1 MSDVFGLA
9 DVSSKDTG
17 RGSVLKTGGMRR
29 KHNKGKKKMP
39 SKMKC
44 KTGWKAMGYKSMSD
58 CQSYGKK
65 KMTQKPDTS
74 AKDESSKREKD
85 RAIAANSRM
94 KKQLAKQR
102 MSMPGMRKPD
112 GSY

>member
-1 MSDVFGLA
+1 
-9 DVSSKDTG
+9 
-17 RGSVLKTGGMRR
+17 
-29 KHNKGKKKMP
+29 
-39 SKMKC
+39 
-44 KTGWKAMGYKSMSD
+44 
-58 CQSYGKK
+58 
-65 KMTQKPDTS
+65 MTQKPDTS

-102 MSMPGMRKPD
+102 MSMPGMRKPN

>member
-1 MSDVFGLA
+1 MSDVIGLA

-74 AKDESSKREKD
+74 AKEEGAKRGKD

-94 KKQLAKQR
+94 KKRLTKER
-102 MSMPGMRKPD
+102 S
-112 GSY
+112 SY